1 MAVAKRQN
9 RHTCKWCGTCTNYKD
24 ECQTCKDKLKLI
36 KTIKAMLLGCSLEE
50 LEVKENEKI

>member
-1 MAVAKRQN
+1 MAKRQN